1 MHKKGPQISSLTLTI
16 VLSTLTL
23 PLLATEN
30 AREVIVI
37 ESSKQSIPLER
48 IDSSVLVKT
57 GEELER
63 AGIYQVQDLG
73 KVFPGL
79 VIQSR
84 GNRTYA
90 NTTIRGISSPDYYSP
105 TVSVYV
111 DGVLQDNAFLTQQ
124 LLNIERVELL
134 RGPQGTLYGGNAQGG
149 IINIVTKKSTEQP
162 KAAADVSY
170 SNLSKQFNGSSAFAL
185 TDSVYTDVVVRAL
198 KDDGNITH
206 LPSNTKGANDT
217 QEFSGV
223 ARIHYLPQNS
233 PLTLSFSVSS
243 DNLDSHEEWYLTQSE
258 FDNKETRQPIPEL
271 QRIVNSYALQVGY
284 DLGETQLTSVTA
296 YQNRNIERQ
305 FIGGNWQEDQ
315 NTFSQEFRANTS
327 FSETL
332 STLFGAYFER
342 RDFDAKSGAT
352 SKVTNQVK
360 TDNYALFGQAV
371 YAMTDAVDLT
381 LGIRASHLSTR
392 ADYSGNPAWMINA
405 YNQEKSENTLSPKA
419 AVGWQLNEDTR
430 IFTSLSSGYR
440 PGGFSSQPRSNGDKN
455 GYKDEKSLNGEL
467 GWRTRLVEDILEFS
481 GALYW
486 IKTQDLQLYTGNPGS
501 QVLRNMGDAR
511 SHGLELQFAFYPT
524 HDLTLTL
531 GGTLGESTF
540 ESGNQGLDGKT
551 LPYAPNTTVVAGI
564 EYFLPQSWV
573 DGEFSIS
580 SNARYTSS
588 VFFDENNSLSQP
600 SYTLVD
606 LGVSYVVNPHLSLR
620 LFGNNITDQEYK
632 TYAFAMPGSSL
643 MSNYGQGREIGLN
656 VKLEW

>member
-206 LPSNTKGANDT
+206 LSSNTKDANDT

-419 AVGWQLNEDTR
+419 AIGWQLNEDSR

-467 GWRTRLVEDILEFS
+467 GWRTRLVEDTLEFS

-551 LPYAPNTTVVAGI
+551 LPYAPNTTVVASI

-632 TYAFAMPGSSL
+632 TYAFVMPGSSL

>member
-1 MHKKGPQISSLTLTI
+1 MHKKVPQISSLTLTM
-16 VLSTLTL
+16 VLSTLTH

-149 IINIVTKKSTEQP
+149 IINIVTKKSTGQP

-198 KDDGNITH
+198 KHDGNITH
-206 LPSNTKGANDT
+206 LPSNTKDANDT

-327 FSETL
+327 FNETL
-332 STLFGAYFER
+332 STLFGAYFEH

-360 TDNYALFGQAV
+360 TDNYALFGQAI

-405 YNQEKSENTLSPKA
+405 YNQDKSENTLSPKA
-419 AVGWQLNEDTR
+419 AIGWQLNEDTR

-467 GWRTRLVEDILEFS
+467 GWRTRLVEDTLEFS

-573 DGEFSIS
+573 DGELSIS